1 VLRHDNEVDVVR
13 HQAIAPH
20 RQPVPFA
27 VFEERVEVNV
37 AVAPVEKNIAAI
49 IATLRH
55 MMRHTDRH
63 NPGLSGHR

>member
-1 VLRHDNEVDVVR
+1 
-13 HQAIAPH
+13 
-20 RQPVPFA
+20 
-27 VFEERVEVNV
+27 
-37 AVAPVEKNIAAI
+37 VEKNIAAI